1 MMTRFFRHAGSSYR
15 SNIGTPTQCSGW
27 GLKHVKPQTAA
38 NPTIRIVA
46 GDMLVIGALLT
57 IGSIFADQLNLT
69 GGGVGLGWKQLIGVV
84 VGLVLLLLGGAWLI
98 QPPTSRG
105 IDRSLE

>member
-1 MMTRFFRHAGSSYR
+1 MKPNA
-15 SNIGTPTQCSGW
+15 NATPA
-27 GLKHVKPQTAA
+27 V
-38 NPTIRIVA
+38 RIMATVL
-46 GDMLVIGALLT
+46 LVIGALLT
-57 IGSIFADQLNLT
+57 VGSLFADQLNLT

-84 VGLVLLLLGGAWLI
+84 IGLVLALLGGAWLV

>member
-1 MMTRFFRHAGSSYR
+1 
-15 SNIGTPTQCSGW
+15 
-27 GLKHVKPQTAA
+27 VKPHVTATPA
-38 NPTIRIVA
+38 MRITSA
-46 GDMLVIGALLT
+46 ALLVIGTLLT
-57 IGSIFADQLNLT
+57 VGSLFADQLNLT

-84 VGLVLLLLGGAWLI
+84 IGLVLALLGGAWLV

>member
-1 MMTRFFRHAGSSYR
+1 MKPHVSA
-15 SNIGTPTQCSGW
+15 TPAMRIM
-27 GLKHVKPQTAA
+27 AA
-38 NPTIRIVA
+38 VL
-46 GDMLVIGALLT
+46 LVIGALLT
-57 IGSIFADQLNLT
+57 VGSLFADQLNLT

-84 VGLVLLLLGGAWLI
+84 IGLVLALLGGAWLV

>member
-1 MMTRFFRHAGSSYR
+1 
-15 SNIGTPTQCSGW
+15 
-27 GLKHVKPQTAA
+27 VKPHVSATPAMRIMAA
-38 NPTIRIVA
+38 T
-46 GDMLVIGALLT
+46 MLVIGTLLT
-57 IGSIFADQLNLT
+57 VGSLFADQLNLT

-84 VGLVLLLLGGAWLI
+84 IGLVLALLGGAWLV

>member
-1 MMTRFFRHAGSSYR
+1 MKPDVSA
-15 SNIGTPTQCSGW
+15 TPAMRITS
-27 GLKHVKPQTAA
+27 AA
-38 NPTIRIVA
+38 
-46 GDMLVIGALLT
+46 MLVIGTLLT
-57 IGSIFADQLNLT
+57 VGSLFADQLNLT

-84 VGLVLLLLGGAWLI
+84 IGLVLALLGGAWLV

>member
-1 MMTRFFRHAGSSYR
+1 MKPHVSA
-15 SNIGTPTQCSGW
+15 TPAMRII
-27 GLKHVKPQTAA
+27 AA
-38 NPTIRIVA
+38 VL
-46 GDMLVIGALLT
+46 LVIGALLT
-57 IGSIFADQLNLT
+57 VGSLFADQLNLT

-84 VGLVLLLLGGAWLI
+84 IGLVLALLGGAWLV

>member
-1 MMTRFFRHAGSSYR
+1 M
-15 SNIGTPTQCSGW
+15 
-27 GLKHVKPQTAA
+27 KPQMSATPAMRITSAA
-38 NPTIRIVA
+38 
-46 GDMLVIGALLT
+46 MLVIGTLLT
-57 IGSIFADQLNLT
+57 VGSLFADQLNLT

-84 VGLVLLLLGGAWLI
+84 IGLVLALLGGAWLV

>member
-1 MMTRFFRHAGSSYR
+1 
-15 SNIGTPTQCSGW
+15 
-27 GLKHVKPQTAA
+27 VKPQTAS
-38 NPTIRIVA
+38 NPTLRILASV
-46 GDMLVIGALLT
+46 MLVVGALLT

-69 GGGVGLGWKQLIGVV
+69 GGGVGLGWKQLIGAI
-84 VGLVLLLLGGAWLI
+84 VGLVLALLGGAWLI